1 MEVSEMEMKQVYE
14 ALEKVENGADLIAA
28 IKGEIN
34 TLNNEAKKHRTAG
47 EQSATKLKS
56 ILEAVGLDDGDDV
69 VDKAKGLKTTLDQF
83 AQGGKKPDEVAKQIT
98 DLTAQVGKV
107 TKQLAEMTE
116 TAKAEKTKRLDGM
129 KMAKAVELLTK
140 GNAASPQ
147 NMAKLLEGSIVVK
160 DDESLAYTGC
170 DGKEISLEDGV
181 NGWLKE
187 NSWAV
192 RPMVQAVAAAMAVAA
207 VLMIRSSVALILN
220 DEREEFLLW
229 LLTMQTSTAQKLMS
243 ASRLAL

>member
-56 ILEAVGLDDGDDV
+56 ILEAIGLADGDDV

-83 AQGGKKPDEVAKQIT
+83 AQGGKKPDEVAKQIA

-107 TKQLAEMTE
+107 TKQLAD
-116 TAKAEKTKRLDGM
+116 KAEKTKRLDGM

-160 DDESLAYTGC
+160 DDESLAYTGS

-192 RPMVQAVAAAMAVAA
+192 KANGAGGGGSNGGGGGSDDPF
-207 VLMIRSSVALILN
+207 LN
-220 DEREEFLLW
+220 GFN
-229 LLTMQTSTAQKLMS
+229 S
-243 ASRLAL
+243 

>member
-1 MEVSEMEMKQVYE
+1 MEMKQVYE
-14 ALEKVENGADLIAA
+14 ALEKVENGADLITA

-47 EQSATKLKS
+47 EQSAAKLKN
-56 ILEAVGLDDGDDV
+56 ILEAVGLADGDDV
-69 VDKAKGLKTTLDQF
+69 VDKAKGLKATLDQF

-98 DLTAQVGKV
+98 DLTAQVAKV
-107 TKQLAEMTE
+107 TKQLGDMTK
-116 TAKAEKTKRLDGM
+116 TAADEKAKRLDGM

-147 NMAKLLEGSIVVK
+147 NMAKLLESNIVVK
-160 DDESLAYTGC
+160 DDESLAYTGA

-181 NGWLKE
+181 NSWLKD

-192 RPMVQAVAAAMAVAA
+192 KANGVGGSGSGGAGGGADDP
-207 VLMIRSSVALILN
+207 
-220 DEREEFLLW
+220 FLAGFN
-229 LLTMQTSTAQKLMS
+229 S
-243 ASRLAL
+243 

>member
-1 MEVSEMEMKQVYE
+1 MEMKQVYE

-56 ILEAVGLDDGDDV
+56 ILEAVGLADGDDV

-83 AQGGKKPDEVAKQIT
+83 AQGGKKPDDVAKQIT

-116 TAKAEKTKRLDGM
+116 TAKVEKTKRLDGM

-160 DDESLAYTGC
+160 DDESLAYTDS

-192 RPMVQAVAAAMAVAA
+192 KANGAGGGGSNGGGGGSDDP
-207 VLMIRSSVALILN
+207 
-220 DEREEFLLW
+220 FL
-229 LLTMQTSTAQKLMS
+229 TGFNS
-243 ASRLAL
+243 